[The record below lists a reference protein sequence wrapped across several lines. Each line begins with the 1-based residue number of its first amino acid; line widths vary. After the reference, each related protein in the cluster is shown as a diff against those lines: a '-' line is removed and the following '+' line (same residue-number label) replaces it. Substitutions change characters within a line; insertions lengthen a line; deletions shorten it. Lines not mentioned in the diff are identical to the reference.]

1 MKNKVASLSPL
12 VAATLV
18 CTAAVYASWS
28 APIMPGPARLGD
40 MVKSLRK
47 LHSVYLKVHVVSPQA
62 DRAGIPAEKIRA
74 RWAQRLTTTGFDV
87 ADEDSPRVARL
98 ELIVRS
104 AEKRKE
110 QSMAVSFQMSLH
122 QRVTIAR
129 TGQKLKV
136 PTYFREVGGLEDDRD
151 NFAQA
156 MQQNLDD
163 MLARFIAECNAAR
176 R

>member
-62 DRAGIPAEKIRA
+62 DRAGITAEKIRA
-74 RWAQRLTTTGFDV
+74 RWAQRPTDSRRNQVGFNAYYGVRAPIILLSTATT
-87 ADEDSPRVARL
+87 
-98 ELIVRS
+98 
-104 AEKRKE
+104 
-110 QSMAVSFQMSLH
+110 
-122 QRVTIAR
+122 
-129 TGQKLKV
+129 
-136 PTYFREVGGLEDDRD
+136 
-151 NFAQA
+151 AQ
-156 MQQNLDD
+156 QH
-163 MLARFIAECNAAR
+163 
-176 R
+176 